1 MNIVVVVKNVKF
13 INAIYVTPCPF
24 SRIPGKIQ
32 SVTAS
37 VYIAQAANA
46 QYTGVKVFMKLHSKF
61 HEIFYNSKPRSI
73 DKNETEVVKIK
84 VLNNE
89 KKINGYKH
97 ASSRIAKKSMSGR
110 SKKSTRFK
118 KS

>member
-46 QYTGVKVFMKLHSKF
+46 QYICVKVF
-61 HEIFYNSKPRSI
+61 Y
-73 DKNETEVVKIK
+73 EVAFKT
-84 VLNNE
+84 
-89 KKINGYKH
+89 
-97 ASSRIAKKSMSGR
+97 SRD
-110 SKKSTRFK
+110 FL
-118 KS
+118 

>member
-13 INAIYVTPCPF
+13 INVIYATPCPF

-46 QYTGVKVFMKLHSKF
+46 QYIWVKVFMKLHSKL
-61 HEIFYNSKPRSI
+61 HKIFYNSKPRWNA
-73 DKNETEVVKIK
+73 KNEEEVVETK
-84 VLNNE
+84 VLDKE
-89 KKINGYKH
+89 KNISKGYKH
-97 ASSRIAKKSMSGR
+97 AFSRRA
-110 SKKSTRFK
+110 
-118 KS
+118 